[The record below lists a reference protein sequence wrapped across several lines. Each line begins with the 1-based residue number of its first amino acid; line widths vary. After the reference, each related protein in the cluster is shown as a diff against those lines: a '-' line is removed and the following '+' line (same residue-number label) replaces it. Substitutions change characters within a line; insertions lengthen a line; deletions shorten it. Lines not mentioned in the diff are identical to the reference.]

1 MIAPY
6 YVIRSA
12 RYASGMTQ
20 AEAAEAIGMSPTSYR
35 KAEMGKPI
43 RVGTWKKISDYYC
56 LEKLP
61 EYAEEVRRYNS
72 LPLDGN
78 RSTSNAMAEK

>member
-20 AEAAEAIGMSPTSYR
+20 AEAAKAIGMSPTSYR

-72 LPLDGN
+72 SGDERYREIESRML
-78 RSTSNAMAEK
+78 

>member
-6 YVIRSA
+6 CVIRSA

-78 RSTSNAMAEK
+78 RSTSNVMAEK

>member
-1 MIAPY
+1 MH
-6 YVIRSA
+6 
-12 RYASGMTQ
+12 
-20 AEAAEAIGMSPTSYR
+20 R

-72 LPLDGN
+72 SDDDRYREIESRML
-78 RSTSNAMAEK
+78 

>member
-20 AEAAEAIGMSPTSYR
+20 AEAAKAIGMSPTSYR

-61 EYAEEVRRYNS
+61 QYAEEVRRYNS
-72 LPLDGN
+72 SDDERYREIESRML
-78 RSTSNAMAEK
+78 